1 MLRVARTVA
10 VDVGAAA
17 LYVGHADLGLMSLG
31 KDGELHLAGCGVR
44 GCGGAGCGGA
54 GWGEVGRGA
63 GWGEVRCGEVRCG
76 EGGKS

>member
-1 MLRVARTVA
+1 MEHVHVLRVARTVA

-44 GCGGAGCGGA
+44 GAGCR
-54 GWGEVGRGA
+54 V
-63 GWGEVRCGEVRCG
+63 
-76 EGGKS
+76 

>member
-1 MLRVARTVA
+1 MEHVHVLRVARTVA

-44 GCGGAGCGGA
+44 GCGGAG
-54 GWGEVGRGA
+54 VRGA
-63 GWGEVRCGEVRCG
+63 GCGVRGAGCRV
-76 EGGKS
+76 